1 MLDIHFFTGYGI
13 NQAPSETEWVSA
25 IIDSLNGLNNNGY
38 YGYVENK
45 RLYIR
50 TLGCVFG
57 ISTIPIELNVGINL
71 SISWRMSFIVNIVLS
86 GDCSIN
92 GSGAAVLEAIN
103 DPFSTTAPF
112 FYEWV
117 IPYLGTGDTKSGL
130 SAGTYVVRVND
141 STAPNNLEEFVNV
154 NISSGICSQFVSMTN
169 TSCGF
174 DNGILNVTAPEQ

>member
-1 MLDIHFFTGYGI
+1 
-13 NQAPSETEWVSA
+13 
-25 IIDSLNGLNNNGY
+25 
-38 YGYVENK
+38 
-45 RLYIR
+45 
-50 TLGCVFG
+50 
-57 ISTIPIELNVGINL
+57 
-71 SISWRMSFIVNIVLS
+71 MSFIVNIVLS

-117 IPYLGTGDTKSGL
+117 IPYLGTGDTKTGL

-174 DNGILNVTAPEQ
+174 DNGILNVTAGTIGQEITFYLYSGSSISGST